1 MGVRPAGLAAATQST
16 AARARPVRGR
26 LSLGALGLGLVL
38 LVSVAWGTGLFYLLA
53 RLGNGSPVRLASLDG
68 IHVYVGIVGGVFVL
82 AKVTRVG
89 LRHHVE
95 GVPGVVPWQRW
106 LSWSM
111 LVLYAAVFLTGV
123 LLLLPVRGRPYA
135 DLVQFHLLTSLW
147 ALPATTWH
155 VWHYRAR
162 ALPYLRRWA
171 RRLAGRRFWTGLAL
185 VLLPLP
191 LLLADAPAVSQLP
204 AVLGG
209 GTWSPVDALQ
219 GSYLYTIEQAPDG
232 TLVAAGDALY
242 VSRDGVVWLR
252 VDVPA
257 TATPAS
263 GATQPSASNPHAGH
277 QHGQPA
283 PPNPITTMAVGAS
296 QVFVGTPQGLFV
308 SSFDG
313 PMQQVPFPGGG
324 VRGLALDPADPAVLW
339 ATSASGPLVTADG
352 GRSWTR
358 QAAGLARPADES
370 AIASLGPD
378 LFVSDGTGVFRWQA
392 SSRSWVR
399 TSSMPSVTQL
409 SAVPATGRLYAS
421 SESTDLQVLAGG
433 RWTDLGLPAPVHV
446 HHGHVHGQPAAVTAV
461 DSRLYAAGTPDGV
474 SASDDGG
481 WTWTQLGGGLG
492 GTTPNQVIGHQ
503 GSLWAAT
510 ADGLYQFP
518 LAVRG
523 GATPGWWI
531 MVLLLAIGLG
541 LAAVGVGALDS
552 RRSRARTGDRM
563 DPAGI

>member
-1 MGVRPAGLAAATQST
+1 VGVRPAGLAATAQST
-16 AARARPVRGR
+16 LARAWPVRGR

-38 LVSVAWGTGLFYLLA
+38 LVGVAWGTGLFYLLA
-53 RLGNGSPVRLASLDG
+53 RLGTGSPVRLASLDG

-89 LRHHVE
+89 LRHRVE

-135 DLVQFHLLTSLW
+135 DLVQLHLLTSVW

-171 RRLAGRRFWTGLAL
+171 RRLAGRRFWIGLAL
-185 VLLPLP
+185 VLLPVP
-191 LLLADAPAVSQLP
+191 LLPADAPAVSQLP
-204 AVLGG
+204 GVLGG
-209 GTWSPVDALQ
+209 STWSPVDALQ
-219 GSYLYTIEQAPDG
+219 GSYLDAIEQAPDG

-242 VSRDGVVWLR
+242 LSRDGVVWLR

-257 TATPAS
+257 VAAPVPGSGQLSAS
-263 GATQPSASNPHAGH
+263 GQPTASNPHAGH
-277 QHGQPA
+277 QHGQAA
-283 PPNPITTMAVGAS
+283 PPNPITTLAVGAS

-308 SSFDG
+308 SGFAG
-313 PMQQVPFPGGG
+313 PMQQVAFPAGG

-339 ATSASGPLVTADG
+339 ATSVSGPLASSDG
-352 GRSWTR
+352 GRSWSR
-358 QAAGLARPADES
+358 QAAGLVRPADVS
-370 AIASLGPD
+370 AIATLGQD
-378 LFVSDGTGVFRWQA
+378 LFVSDGTGVFRWQPGP
-392 SSRSWVR
+392 RSWVR
-399 TSSMPSVTQL
+399 TSSMPSVALL

-433 RWTDLGLPAPVHV
+433 RWTDLGLPAPIHV
-446 HHGHVHGQPAAVTAV
+446 HHGHLHGQPATVTAI
-461 DSRLYAAGTPDGV
+461 DGRLYAAGTPDGV

-492 GTTPNQVIGHQ
+492 GTTPNQVIGRQ

-518 LAVRG
+518 LAVSG
-523 GATPGWWI
+523 AATPGWWI
-531 MVLLLAIGLG
+531 MVLALAIGLG
-541 LAAVGVGALDS
+541 LVALGVGALDS
-552 RRSRARTGDRM
+552 RRSRARSG
-563 DPAGI
+563 